1 MFRLTAAH
9 SAYSIVLTAVF
20 VAALARVPALC
31 QTAAPAAPSAASPA
45 GASATVPAAPEL
57 RVFDPSLI
65 DKTVDPCENFYRFSC
80 NGWFNRNP
88 LPADQTRY
96 GRFNELFEL
105 NRLHL
110 KLILEVLQARRG
122 NPRKAS
128 MSRKSAMSTR
138 AA

>member
-9 SAYSIVLTAVF
+9 SAHSIALTAVL

-31 QTAAPAAPSAASPA
+31 QTAAPAAQ
-45 GASATVPAAPEL
+45 EL
-57 RVFDPSLI
+57 RVFDLSLI

-110 KLILEVLQARRG
+110 RQILE
-122 NPRKAS
+122 
-128 MSRKSAMSTR
+128 
-138 AA
+138 